1 MPAQQIRF
9 KKKVQYTISMVIILV
24 TTTFLVLFAHIQSW
38 HNKKNLTDNLE
49 KNAEITVERLSSA
62 LTLPLYNLDI
72 HQIRKTLLAEMKNR
86 NITAVIITEANNY
99 DQAMTGFVRDKNWEP
114 EEKLDFE
121 ISDKDP
127 LIVRQSKIY
136 AGKPGDT
143 TYLGKIKISFTKKF
157 ILEDIQQK
165 RKEMIIGIIIL
176 DILLI
181 LVLELSLRKIVIRPL
196 KNAVSALQD
205 IVEGQGDLSK
215 RLNIKRNDEIGELA
229 SWFNKFINELED
241 KALIAK
247 NVSKGNL
254 NVKVKVLSENDTLGI
269 SLNQMVQN
277 LRDNTIKTRNAAEQI
292 SMTSEEVNSTAQNVA
307 RGASEQAQTA
317 DRLSNFMDHSRINI
331 QKNLEHT
338 IQAEKTVKNT
348 STEAQESSDKMFE
361 TVNALKEIVGRI
373 TIVNEIARQTNLL
386 SLNAAIEAARAG
398 EHGKGFAVVADEI
411 RQLAEKSQKAS
422 AEISNKASYSLELA
436 DQTGEDLS
444 RLLPKFRENSDL
456 INEIRVALE
465 DHVDE
470 IEKTDYELKE
480 LMKVIDENAQISEQM
495 AASAESMA
503 NLAEGLK
510 KLIKVFN
517 VDKEKDQN

>member
-1 MPAQQIRF
+1 MPAQKIKF
-9 KKKVQYTISMVIILV
+9 KKTVQYTISMAIILV
-24 TTTFLVLFAHIQSW
+24 TTTFLVFFAYIQSW
-38 HNKKNLTDNLE
+38 NNKQNLTETLE
-49 KNAEITVERLSSA
+49 KNAEITVERLASA
-62 LTLPLYNLDI
+62 LALPLYNLDI
-72 HQIRKTLLAEMKNR
+72 HQIKKTLTAEMKNK
-86 NITAVIITEANNY
+86 NISAVIISEANND
-99 DQAMTGFVRDKNWEP
+99 DQIMTGFTRDKNWQP
-114 EEKLDFE
+114 QEKQNFE
-121 ISDKDP
+121 IRDKDH
-127 LIVRQSKIY
+127 LIINQSKIY
-136 AGKPGDT
+136 AGTPGDT
-143 TYLGKIKISFTKKF
+143 TYLGKVKISFTKKF

-181 LVLELSLRKIVIRPL
+181 LILELSLRKIVIRPL
-196 KNAVSALQD
+196 KNAVAALQD

-254 NVKVKVLSENDTLGI
+254 NVKVKVLSKNDTLGL

-277 LRDNTIKTRNAAEQI
+277 LRENTIKTRNAAEQI
-292 SMTSEEVNSTAQNVA
+292 SRTSEEVNSTAQNVA
-307 RGASEQAQTA
+307 RGATDQAETA
-317 DRLSNFMDHSRINI
+317 DRLSNFMDQSRTNI
-331 QKNLEHT
+331 QKNLKHT

-348 STEAQESSDKMFE
+348 SSEAQKSSEKMFE
-361 TVNALKEIVGRI
+361 TVNALKEIVGKI

-398 EHGKGFAVVADEI
+398 EHGKGFAVVAEEI

-422 AEISNKASYSLELA
+422 GEISDKASQSLNLA
-436 DQTGEDLS
+436 DQTGEVLS
-444 RLLPKFRENSDL
+444 KLLPKFRENSDL
-456 INEIRVALE
+456 INGIRVALE
-465 DHVDE
+465 AHVDE

-495 AASAESMA
+495 AASSESMA
-503 NLAEGLK
+503 NLAEALK
-510 KLIKVFN
+510 KIIEVFN
-517 VDKEKDQN
+517 VETEES